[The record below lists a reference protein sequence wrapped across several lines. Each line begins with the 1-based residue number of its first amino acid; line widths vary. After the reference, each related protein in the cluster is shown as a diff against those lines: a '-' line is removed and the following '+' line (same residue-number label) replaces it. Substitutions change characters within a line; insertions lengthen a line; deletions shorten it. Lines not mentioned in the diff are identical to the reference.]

1 MPAPLALTFGPWA
14 PDIADVAVM
23 VNGAPVTMPLADCLN
38 VYFQD
43 GKYRSLPTPAN
54 NQAGA
59 LFLAAT
65 PCWAFTALDPGGN
78 PVIQAG
84 TGGALFSFNTSNP
97 AAVAFTQIGTGYTAA
112 QWSFCQFG
120 AQMYA
125 TDANPACTD
134 GLLSWGFE
142 ISPTVSTVSGA
153 PASNTVATVGQFV
166 MVGDLGAPIT
176 GFSLGTGN
184 GSTTTFTATSTN
196 YPIRPTSAPGTAAV
210 TIYNAGVYGGG
221 DLEYGTLQGTALA
234 SGSVNYDTGVLSV
247 TFVTPPA
254 NGHAITANFVQ
265 AFPNRVQW
273 SAIGNAQ
280 SWPTPLT
287 NAAIAA
293 QSGYQDND
301 ADLGRV
307 MAIAGYPLYCLIFQK
322 SGIQLAQYVG
332 GNVVFSFGAYERKR
346 GLVARGAMVQV
357 SKNCYFL
364 AEDGFF
370 VTDGANVTPIG
381 TASDNSA
388 GIDNWFWANVNKSA
402 LAAISSGYDATL
414 RCVMWAIPTGASTVP
429 TVLLI
434 YNPMS
439 GKWTKAAATCQ
450 WIWSDTDGT
459 RHKVGLLSQPAP
471 SDAYYQS
478 LTGTPLQGYLE
489 TCDTVPADGSTM
501 YTIGAVP
508 NIDCTDTPLIMI
520 GTRKA
525 QGLNVDYSRYAPPD
539 SFSTMAPF
547 LKHGRYTRGRLASS
561 SATAFNGL
569 TLMQEPGGPF

>member
-1 MPAPLALTFGPWA
+1 MTPLALSFGPWA
-14 PDIADVAVM
+14 PDIADVAIM
-23 VNGAPVTMPLADCLN
+23 VNGQPVTMPLADCLN
-38 VYFQD
+38 VYYQD
-43 GKYRSLPTPAN
+43 GKYRSLPTPVN
-54 NQAGA
+54 VSPGA
-59 LFLAAT
+59 LDIPN
-65 PCWAFTALDPGGN
+65 PCLGAFTALDPGGN
-78 PVIQAG
+78 PAIMAG
-84 TGGALFSFNTSNP
+84 TSTALYSYNSALPFTF
-97 AAVAFTQIGTGYTAA
+97 AFLNIGSGYSAA

-120 AQMYA
+120 AQMYG
-125 TDANPACTD
+125 TDASPTCSD

-142 ISPTVSTVSGA
+142 TNPTVSTVSGA
-153 PASNTVATVGQFV
+153 PCSNTVATVGQFV

-184 GSTTTFTATSTN
+184 GSQTTFTATSTN
-196 YPIRPTSAPGTAAV
+196 YPIRPFTV
-210 TIYNAGVYGGG
+210 TVYNAGIPAGTDTAYGYIQSAQ
-221 DLEYGTLQGTALA
+221 LAAGTV
-234 SGSVNYDTGVLSV
+234 SYDTGVLSV
-247 TFVTPPA
+247 QFVTPPA

-332 GNVVFSFGAYERKR
+332 GNVVFSFGAYEKKR

-414 RCVMWAIPTGASTVP
+414 RCVMWAVPTGTSTVP

-439 GKWTKAAATCQ
+439 GKWTKAAATCGLV
-450 WIWSDTDGT
+450 WSDSDGT
-459 RHKVGLLSQPAP
+459 RHKIGLFSQLQGSAY
-471 SDAYYQS
+471 YYQS
-478 LTGTPLQGYLE
+478 LTGAPLQGYLE

-501 YTIGAVP
+501 YTMGAIP
-508 NIDCTDTPLIMI
+508 NIDCTDTPLVMI

-525 QGLNVDYSRYAPPD
+525 QGLTVDYSRYAPPD
-539 SFSTMAPF
+539 TFTTMAPF
-547 LKHGRYTRGRLASS
+547 LKHGRYTRGRVASS
-561 SATAFNGL
+561 AATAFNGL
-569 TLMQEPGGPF
+569 TLLQEPGGPI